1 MDRLQRKV
9 ATKVMK
15 ILNKFYP
22 GAEEFE
28 PAEHKIGSP
37 EQYSRLAKQF
47 SHQLRRQVKES
58 YEAYHSTLEGIILTG
73 DHEQFI
79 RTEVESYFEGIP
91 RLRKKHRNNNNKNAN
106 RMQEYD
112 RRSDSSIF
120 VSEIFYI
127 SQVCL

>member
-28 PAEHKIGSP
+28 PPEHKIGSP

-47 SHQLRRQVKES
+47 SYQLRRQVKES

-79 RTEVESYFEGIP
+79 RTEVGFP
-91 RLRKKHRNNNNKNAN
+91 
-106 RMQEYD
+106 D
-112 RRSDSSIF
+112 
-120 VSEIFYI
+120 
-127 SQVCL
+127 

>member
-1 MDRLQRKV
+1 MDRVQRKV

-58 YEAYHSTLEGIILTG
+58 YEAYHSTLVGIILTSN
-73 DHEQFI
+73 HEQF
-79 RTEVESYFEGIP
+79 TKTGVKSYLKGVASF
-91 RLRKKHRNNNNKNAN
+91 
-106 RMQEYD
+106 
-112 RRSDSSIF
+112 
-120 VSEIFYI
+120 
-127 SQVCL
+127 C